1 MKLLQTGK
9 PCDSGYFCLTHG
21 LPREKRKRKSNDSSD
36 KPDAQI
42 IGLVH
47 TVVSL
52 LGVFPLD
59 LPECIPSLLSA
70 VVRLS
75 SISSLKSTIS
85 RAVQEFKKSHQD
97 RWDEFTG
104 IFTKE
109 QLEDIQ
115 GAGAAHYFS

>member
-1 MKLLQTGK
+1 M
-9 PCDSGYFCLTHG
+9 
-21 LPREKRKRKSNDSSD
+21 
-36 KPDAQI
+36 
-42 IGLVH
+42 H